1 MAVVLTADLTAPLF
15 DVTFAVLD
23 LETTGCSP
31 RQSAITE
38 VGVVK
43 YRGGECLGTLQTL
56 VDPGQGI
63 PPEVTWLT
71 GITEAMV
78 CDAPT
83 IAAVLPTL
91 LEFVG
96 GAVIVGHNIR
106 FDLRFLAAALRATD
120 RPRLA
125 NRFVDTCALARK
137 LADGEVPDNRLA
149 TLARHFRVE
158 HQPTHRALDDAWA
171 TADLLHCLLERAG
184 TMGVCALDR
193 LLELAARR
201 RRRLPAW
208 TRVLGPPNWS
218 K

>member
-1 MAVVLTADLTAPLF
+1 MVTATDLAVPLF

-31 RQSAITE
+31 AQSAITE

-71 GITEAMV
+71 GITESMV
-78 CDAPT
+78 YDAPT
-83 IAAVLPTL
+83 IATVLPTL
-91 LEFVG
+91 LEFVRDS
-96 GAVIVGHNIR
+96 VIVGHNIR
-106 FDLRFLAAALRATD
+106 FDLRFLAAALRANE
-120 RPRLA
+120 RPRMT

-137 LADGEVPDNRLA
+137 LAAGEVPDNRLA
-149 TLARHFRVE
+149 TLARHFRVD

-193 LLELAARR
+193 LLELASRR

-208 TRVLGPPNWS
+208 ARVLGPPDWR